1 MKSNPQR
8 RTLTLAGCLCL
19 LVLTSLTFAGRASA
33 QGKEAQ
39 GPNAPSVEAVNS
51 FRADYIAYLDSA
63 AELTAAMRLKRS
75 TALFA
80 QAKELFEAL
89 TTEQL
94 QVVLVRIPK
103 GSFNG
108 PTKRLRAAADAIKSG
123 AAPAGARAGKSD
135 NLISP
140 QSAGLP
146 AAPFSSLCGS
156 TPPLSADDFFA
167 LQTALL
173 VAKGVVS
180 GASRGCD
187 QVVVAA
193 GFGGNPSLACLP
205 FDIAVTAAE
214 VALEDIRFCFDD
226 IDGALIQGSYD
237 RLGHIHG
244 DIESSV
250 SNDNANATSI
260 IAADN
265 ASRTAIIANTNTN
278 AASIISNDNANRT
291 AIVNNDNANA
301 AGINANA
308 NANTASLIT
317 NSNAN
322 RTLIIANDNANT
334 ASIVANDNANTA
346 AIIANDNAN
355 KNELRDLIL
364 RTQIEADLG
373 EADGATPVG
382 LYLTP
387 NAQGGYLDL
396 VQTIVTQ
403 TIARVQ
409 AAGGSVGQAPTFLSQ
424 ANAAK
429 AAGQFKSAYDLYRK
443 AYKAAVK

>member
-1 MKSNPQR
+1 MKFVPQR
-8 RTLTLAGCLCL
+8 RTLTLAVCLCL

-39 GPNAPSVEAVNS
+39 GPAAPSVEAVNN

-63 AELTAAMRLKRS
+63 AELTAAMGLKRS

-80 QAKELFEAL
+80 QAKEMFEAL

-94 QVVLVRIPK
+94 QVALVRIPK
-103 GSFNG
+103 TSFGG
-108 PTKRLRAAADAIKSG
+108 PTKRLRAAAEAIKSG
-123 AAPAGARAGKSD
+123 TATAGARAGKND

-146 AAPFSSLCGS
+146 TAPFSSLCGS

-260 IAADN
+260 IAADT
-265 ASRTAIIANTNTN
+265 ASRTAIISNTNTN

-317 NSNAN
+317 NANAN
-322 RTLIIANDNANT
+322 RTLII
-334 ASIVANDNANTA
+334 ANDNANTA

-364 RTQIEADLG
+364 RTQIESDLG
-373 EADGATPVG
+373 EADSATPVG

-409 AAGGSVGQAPTFLSQ
+409 AAGGSVGQAPTFLAQ